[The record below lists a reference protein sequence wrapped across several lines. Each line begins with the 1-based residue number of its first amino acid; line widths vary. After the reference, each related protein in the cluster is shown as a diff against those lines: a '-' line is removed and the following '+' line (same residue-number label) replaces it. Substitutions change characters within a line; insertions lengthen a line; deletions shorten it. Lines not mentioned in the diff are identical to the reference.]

1 MDMMSSKSKL
11 HKQLCYLLTQVL
23 FAFELKLCCYFS
35 IFIVK
40 CQMFVKI
47 SILVSY
53 LLIKVG
59 TIPKIKKKDEHAREA
74 MYRVIDYY

>member
-1 MDMMSSKSKL
+1 
-11 HKQLCYLLTQVL
+11 
-23 FAFELKLCCYFS
+23 
-35 IFIVK
+35 
-40 CQMFVKI
+40 MFVKI